1 MSTLVTPEIVKRLAK
16 GSPLSVQEMDDNFCN
31 LADFI
36 TALAGLIT
44 EVIGTDGKLADCTVD
59 TDSLCDRIV
68 TQRKLSG
75 TSAFYA
81 SDTSGAADALEISFD
96 PAFTAYA
103 EGQVVF
109 VKVANT
115 NTGAAT
121 LNINS
126 LGAAIIKKHAN
137 ETLHAGDLEA
147 GKIAILA
154 YNGSEFRLLNP
165 SKYPQDAVSL
175 YESVAS
181 SAISSGANLEVFT
194 HGLVDN
200 DGDPVEPTGFNAF
213 LVCQVDDVSGYFTAG
228 DKVPL
233 GNLFLNFSDE
243 EGPITVSAN
252 DTSIKV
258 SLNLPAGR
266 TVVSI
271 PSAGAMDGAG
281 TEIDVTK
288 WKIGVKAW
296 YFNPNATSGVNVSS
310 STTISSSSSSSNLV
324 ALSQVFDIPSAG
336 AEVVWGHGQSSVPTI
351 VQARLVV
358 KDASALPSSYG
369 SQMQDNDEL
378 EFLVTAKNIGTPATS
393 RIAAPMV
400 KSGPTSIKFR
410 SPANDTSGTTT
421 ARFQFDVYDALGQLG
436 ATHDMSVADAQT
448 HFYLKLSAVWT
459 GGGS

>member
-16 GSPLSVQEMDDNFCN
+16 GSPLTVQEMDDNFCN

-68 TQRKLSG
+68 TQRKLSD

-81 SDTSGAADALEISFD
+81 SDTSGAADALEIAFD
-96 PAFTAYA
+96 PAFTSYA

-126 LGAAIIKKHAN
+126 LGATVIKKHAN

-181 SAISSGANLEVFT
+181 SALSSGANQEVFT

-200 DGDPVEPTGFNAF
+200 NGDPVEPTGFNAF
-213 LVCQVDDVSGYFTAG
+213 LVCQLDDVSGYFTTG
-228 DKVPL
+228 DKIPL
-233 GNLFLNFSDE
+233 GNLLLNSADE

-258 SLNLPAGR
+258 SINLPSGR
-266 TVVSI
+266 NIVSL
-271 PSAGAMDGAG
+271 PDLSTMDGVA
-281 TEIDVTK
+281 TRIDVTK

-296 YFNPNATSGVNVSS
+296 YFNPNATSGVNVSTS
-310 STTISSSSSSSNLV
+310 SSSSSSSSSNLV
-324 ALSQVFDIPSAG
+324 ALSQEFDIPSAG
-336 AEVVWGHGQSSVPTI
+336 AEVVWGHGQSGVPTI

-369 SQMQDNDEL
+369 DQMEDGDEL